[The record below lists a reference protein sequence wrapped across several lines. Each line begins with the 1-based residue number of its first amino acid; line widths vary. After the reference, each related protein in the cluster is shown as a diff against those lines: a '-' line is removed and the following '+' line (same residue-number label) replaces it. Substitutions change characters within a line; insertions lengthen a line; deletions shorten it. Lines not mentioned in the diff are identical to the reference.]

1 MLLYDLHDQ
10 NELTGYVRGALDEVN
25 RNRFVLSRILPN
37 ENIDDIEYRATRGG
51 LQDQDAATV
60 RAWDT
65 ESSIASRQGISRIMG
80 ELPPI
85 SRKIPLTEEQRLRKR
100 KLETGSA
107 AGLVKAIFDD
117 AANMARAC
125 AARVELLRGEA
136 LYTGAI
142 NLNENGF
149 VASIPMGRNA
159 LHDPAALAG
168 AAKWDAPTTATPVAN
183 LRSWIKTYRD
193 TNGVD
198 PGAVLLSQDAIDYL
212 LLNSEI
218 RGLFTTLSGIPSA
231 VPPDQL
237 ARVLSAYGI
246 PPLVPY
252 DVKVRVNGSQVRVIP
267 NNRVILVPPAGEP
280 LGKTFCGTTAEALE
294 LAEAKQIAQDEVPGM
309 VAVVE
314 KTFDPVQTW
323 TKAVCI
329 ALPVMINPDLTFAV
343 QVF

>member
-1 MLLYDLHDQ
+1 MLLYDLVDQ
-10 NELTGYVRGALDEVN
+10 RELTGYVRGALDEVE
-25 RNRFVLSRILPN
+25 RNRFVLSRVLPN
-37 ENIDDIEYRATRGG
+37 DNIDDIEWRAVRGS

-65 ESSIASRQGISRIMG
+65 ESSIASRQGISRLMG

-107 AGLVKAIFDD
+107 AGLVQGIFDD

-136 LYTGAI
+136 LYTGGIA
-142 NLNENGF
+142 LNENGF
-149 VASIPMGRNA
+149 VQTISFGRDA
-159 LHDPAALAG
+159 TMDPAALAG

-183 LRSWIKTYRD
+183 LRTWLKAYRD
-193 TNGVD
+193 LNASEPAAILVSTD
-198 PGAVLLSQDAIDYL
+198 IIDYL

-237 ARVLSAYGI
+237 GRVLSAYGI
-246 PPLVPY
+246 PPLVAY

-267 NNRVILVPPAGEP
+267 NNRVTFVPPTTEP

-294 LAEAKQIAQDEVPGM
+294 LAEARQISNDEVSGM

-323 TKAVCI
+323 TKAACI
-329 ALPVMINPDLTFAV
+329 SLPVLINPNLTLSV